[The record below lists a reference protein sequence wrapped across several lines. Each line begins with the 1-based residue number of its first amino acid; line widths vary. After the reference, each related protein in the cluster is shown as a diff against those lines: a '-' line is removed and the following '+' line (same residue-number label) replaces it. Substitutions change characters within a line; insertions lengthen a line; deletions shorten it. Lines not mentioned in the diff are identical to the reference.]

1 MTRFVT
7 VLLLLTLSGLDAL
20 CQDAQ
25 SEKVSRLEEQLAK
38 ASEQEQIPLLNEL
51 AELQRRRFPDKALEL
66 TTRSLELATKYEDL
80 RGQAFAQKV
89 TAMALMVLERDSE
102 ALSHM
107 EQAEHL
113 FVRLGDKEQIA
124 KSSGNRAILLSHTGK
139 PWQAIEAT
147 QRALAIFEELDDRP
161 GMAAANNNLCVNYGK
176 VGDYQQALQFG
187 LESLR
192 IEESLGR
199 QIGMANNLNSIG
211 NIYSQMGDHLKGR
224 EYYQRALTIFTEIDE
239 QGGAAHCLN
248 NIGITFEK
256 LEDDDEALNYL
267 ERSLAIARELE
278 SPTLTANALA
288 NIGIVY
294 KKRKQYDDALA
305 TYLEVAE
312 ILRQLE
318 DQHRLAGTYKN
329 IAEVHQLRQHYP
341 EALDYL
347 DKALAI
353 GKELNSNAILGG
365 VYQGLAELHA
375 ARGDFKKALEL
386 QILFSQTRDAM
397 LNEQIATTV
406 AELQEKYE
414 ADRRRTEIEQLTQ
427 DNELLQKDAE
437 IRDLE
442 LSRTR
447 LIGLALVLLTV
458 VVVGVA
464 ALLFRR
470 YLYLLAFWKRRSFI
484 GHYRVEEEITRG
496 GMGVIYRATSVVDP
510 SKRVALK
517 VIRDELAMDEKQ
529 RQRFINEGKVIDAL
543 DHPNVV
549 KVYERGEHNQRL
561 YIAMEYLE
569 GRTLAEV
576 IQEST
581 QRGDMI
587 PVKRCLSVM
596 KELTDAVATIHVKGI
611 VHRDI
616 KPTNVIVT
624 SNDGVKLLDFG
635 IAKVD
640 TMTTLTEA
648 GEILGTINYM
658 APEQVQHREP
668 TGASDVFSLGALF
681 YELLTLE
688 RPFLGEDP
696 ADVLKQVLTK
706 EPLEPR
712 HYRPELGN
720 GISDLIMAMLRKEPA
735 TRPRDEDVLHQ
746 VTRLATAGAI
756 S

>member
-1 MTRFVT
+1 M
-7 VLLLLTLSGLDAL
+7 L
-20 CQDAQ
+20 
-25 SEKVSRLEEQLAK
+25 
-38 ASEQEQIPLLNEL
+38 
-51 AELQRRRFPDKALEL
+51 
-66 TTRSLELATKYEDL
+66 
-80 RGQAFAQKV
+80 
-89 TAMALMVLERDSE
+89 
-102 ALSHM
+102 
-107 EQAEHL
+107 
-113 FVRLGDKEQIA
+113 
-124 KSSGNRAILLSHTGK
+124 
-139 PWQAIEAT
+139 
-147 QRALAIFEELDDRP
+147 
-161 GMAAANNNLCVNYGK
+161 
-176 VGDYQQALQFG
+176 
-187 LESLR
+187 
-192 IEESLGR
+192 
-199 QIGMANNLNSIG
+199 
-211 NIYSQMGDHLKGR
+211 
-224 EYYQRALTIFTEIDE
+224 
-239 QGGAAHCLN
+239 
-248 NIGITFEK
+248 
-256 LEDDDEALNYL
+256 
-267 ERSLAIARELE
+267 
-278 SPTLTANALA
+278 LA

-305 TYLEVAE
+305 NYFEVAE

-318 DQHRLAGTYKN
+318 NYHSLAGTYQN
-329 IAEVHQLRQHYP
+329 ISEIHRLRQNYP

-347 DKALAI
+347 DEALAL
-353 GKELNSNAILGG
+353 GKELNSNAILDN
-365 VYQGLAELHA
+365 VYEGLAEVHA
-375 ARGDFKKALEL
+375 AQGNFQKALEY
-386 QILFSQTRDAM
+386 QILFSQTRDVM

-414 ADRRRTEIEQLTQ
+414 ADRRRTEIEELTQ
-427 DNELLQKDAE
+427 DNALLQKDAE
-437 IRDLE
+437 IRDLQ

-496 GMGVIYRATSVVDP
+496 GMGVIYRATSVIDP

-549 KVYERGEHNQRL
+549 KVYERGEHNQRP

-581 QRGDMI
+581 QRGVMI

-596 KELTDAVATIHVKGI
+596 KELTDAVAAIHIKGI

-624 SNDGVKLLDFG
+624 SNDGDHEQVKLLDFG

-640 TMTTLTEA
+640 TMTTLTEV
-648 GEILGTINYM
+648 GEILGTLNYM
-658 APEQVQHREP
+658 APERVQHREP
-668 TGASDVFSLGALF
+668 TEASDVFSLGALF

-688 RPFLGEDP
+688 KPFLGEDA
-696 ADVLKQVLTK
+696 ADILKQVLTK
-706 EPLEPR
+706 EPLEPHR
-712 HYRPELGN
+712 YRPELSN
-720 GISDLIMAMLRKEPA
+720 GISNLIMAMLRKEPA

-746 VTRLATAGAI
+746 VTRLATAGAVT
-756 S
+756 